1 MTPVE
6 EIKERLNIID
16 VIQEY
21 VPLKNM
27 GSNHKGLCPFHNE
40 KSPSFT
46 ASEHKQFFHCF
57 GCGKGGDIFTFVQEF
72 EGVEFPEA
80 LRMLAAKANVE
91 LKAHNPKESNEK
103 TRLLDCLA
111 LAAEFFHAALLKSE
125 EGKVARDYI
134 AKRGLS
140 DEVVKQFKLG
150 YSADSWDTLMNFLK
164 KKGYSE
170 KEIEKAGLIVPSTKG
185 RAGFYDRFRGRLM
198 FPIENA
204 HGNVIGFTA
213 RTLKADEAGAKY
225 INTPQTAVYNKSQA
239 IYGLS
244 HSRKHIKNVNA
255 IVIVE
260 GNVDVITAHQF
271 KFRNVIA
278 TSGTALTIEQ
288 VRLLKRYSPNI
299 ILAFD
304 ADSAGIKAAWKG
316 MKIAIQQGMNIK
328 VMRLP
333 EGKDPDDLIREDAQQ
348 FRKLGAEAKLFMDYA
363 FDAVLNERDLGN
375 VQHKK
380 QAAAELLPMIAL
392 VPDSIEQSH
401 YLDQL
406 GQRLQVDADLLR
418 QRIQESERNNR
429 VANRQSDQNQQPEQQ
444 PAQQTPQQV
453 GKLEQLGE
461 RVCAVLTVQPA
472 EFQTAIEHV
481 NSGMF
486 PEGEVQTL
494 YKMFETSYNHHGIFD
509 IALVEQENQT
519 NAGGLQKAQ
528 MIGEELYSDYTTQ
541 AIQMEL
547 LSLLSQIEREH
558 IQTRLKAV
566 EHQLSEAER
575 IEDEEAIRRLSE
587 EVRHLTQSLNNV
599 S

>member
-6 EIKERLNIID
+6 EIKERLNIIEL
-16 VIQEY
+16 IQEY

-57 GCGKGGDIFTFVQEF
+57 GCGKGGDIFTFIQEI
-72 EGVEFPEA
+72 EGVEFAES
-80 LRMLAAKANVE
+80 LRMLAAKAGVE
-91 LKAHNPKESNEK
+91 LKAHNPQESNEK
-103 TRLLDCLA
+103 TRLMDCLE
-111 LAAEFFHAALLKSE
+111 LAADFFHAALKKSE
-125 EGKVARDYI
+125 EGKIARDYI

-140 DEVVKQFKLG
+140 DEVVAQFKLG

-164 KKGYSE
+164 KKGFTE

-198 FPIENA
+198 FPITNA

-213 RTLKADEAGAKY
+213 RTLKEDEAGAKY

-255 IVIVE
+255 TVIVE

-333 EGKDPDDLIREDAQQ
+333 EGKDPDDLIREDPQQ
-348 FRKLGAEAKLFMDYA
+348 FRTLGAEAKLFMDYA
-363 FDAVLNERDLGN
+363 FDAVLSERDLGN

-418 QRIQESERNNR
+418 QRIKEAERGNR
-429 VANRQSDQNQQPEQQ
+429 VANRAQKQEEPQAQPEA
-444 PAQQTPQQV
+444 PKV
-453 GKLEQLGE
+453 VSKLDQLGE
-461 RVCAVLTVQPA
+461 RVLAIISIQPA

-486 PEGEVQTL
+486 PEGEVRAL
-494 YKMFETSYNHHGIFD
+494 YKMFEMSYNQHGHFD
-509 IALVEQENQT
+509 IALVEQDNQN
-519 NAGGLQKAQ
+519 NAAGLQKAQ

-541 AIQMEL
+541 ALQMEL

-558 IQTRLKAV
+558 IQTRLKEV
-566 EHQLSEAER
+566 EQQLSEAER
-575 IEDEEAIRRLSE
+575 TEDEDAIRRLSE

>member
-21 VPLKNM
+21 VQLKNM
-27 GSNHKGLCPFHNE
+27 GANHKGLCPFHNE

-46 ASEHKQFFHCF
+46 ASEQKQFYHCF
-57 GCGKGGDIFTFVQEF
+57 GCGKGGDIFTFVQEI

-91 LKAHNPKESNEK
+91 LKAQNPQEQNEK
-103 TRLLDCLA
+103 TRLLDCLS
-111 LAAEFFHAALLKSE
+111 LAAQFFHAALLKAD
-125 EGKVARDYI
+125 EGAVAREYI
-134 AKRGLS
+134 QKRGLS
-140 DEVVKQFKLG
+140 DEVVKQFQLG
-150 YSADSWDTLMNFLK
+150 YSADSWDTLMNVLK
-164 KKGYSE
+164 KKGFTE
-170 KEIEKAGLIVPSTKG
+170 KEMEKAGLIVPSTKG
-185 RAGFYDRFRGRLM
+185 RAGYYDRFRGRLM
-198 FPIENA
+198 FPITNT

-213 RTLKADEAGAKY
+213 RTLKADEKGAKY

-244 HSRKHIKNVNA
+244 HSRKHIQNMNA
-255 IVIVE
+255 TVIVE
-260 GNVDVITAHQF
+260 GNVDVVTAHQF

-288 VRLLKRYSPNI
+288 VQLLKRYSPNV

-316 MKIAIQQGMNIK
+316 MRIAIQQGMNIK

-333 EGKDPDDLIREDAQQ
+333 EGKDPDDLIRENPQQ
-348 FRKLGAEAKLFMDYA
+348 FRELAVQAKLFMDYA
-363 FDAVLNERDLGN
+363 FDAVLTGKDLSD
-375 VQHKK
+375 VQIKK

-392 VPDSIEQSH
+392 VPDAIEQSH
-401 YLDQL
+401 YVDQL
-406 GQRLQVDADLLR
+406 GQRLQVDADILR
-418 QRIQESERNNR
+418 ERIQNTERSQR
-429 VANRQSDQNQQPEQQ
+429 VENTQSQQQ
-444 PAQQTPQQV
+444 PAQATPQQIN
-453 GKLEQLGE
+453 KMEQLGE
-461 RVCAVLTVQPA
+461 RLCTVIAVHPA
-472 EFQTAIEHV
+472 EFQTAIERV

-486 PEGEVQTL
+486 AAGPVQDL
-494 YKMFETSYNHHGIFD
+494 YKLYEMSYNQHGNFD
-509 IALVEQENQT
+509 IAIVEQENHT
-519 NAGGLQKAQ
+519 NAGLQKAL

-541 AIQMEL
+541 ALQMEL

-575 IEDEEAIRRLSE
+575 NQDEQVIVKLTE